1 MLLTNLFLVTL
12 LFREINNSKKT
23 NIMIKVCLA
32 DNHPVVH
39 FGVKSYFKDHDDI
52 SIVANVGNFIMVRD
66 ILLTKE
72 VNVLILDLEL
82 EGLSSIFEV
91 KNILKNFPKTKIIIF
106 SDLSEQIYAPNAIKA
121 GVSGFISKKE
131 KLETLGQTIIK
142 VNQGKII
149 LNETIK
155 KNLALIAKQNKSERL
170 YRKLSNREVEVL
182 RYLSDGKK
190 NNEISKILGLNEKTI
205 STYKL
210 RLLQKLNVTNLVDLV
225 NKAKTLEIV

>member
-1 MLLTNLFLVTL
+1 
-12 LFREINNSKKT
+12 
-23 NIMIKVCLA
+23 MIKVCLA

-39 FGVKSYFKDHDDI
+39 FGVKSYFKDHEDI
-52 SIVANVGNFIMVRD
+52 SIVANVGNFMMVRD
-66 ILLTKE
+66 ILLTKD
-72 VNVLILDLEL
+72 VDVLILDLEL

-121 GVSGFISKKE
+121 GVSGFLSKKE
-131 KLETLGQTIIK
+131 KLETLGQSIIK
-142 VNQGKII
+142 VHQGKII
-149 LNETIK
+149 INETVK

-190 NNEISKILGLNEKTI
+190 NNEISKILNLNEKTI

>member
-1 MLLTNLFLVTL
+1 
-12 LFREINNSKKT
+12 
-23 NIMIKVCLA
+23 MIKVCLA
-32 DNHPVVH
+32 DSHPVVH
-39 FGVKSYFKDHDDI
+39 FGVKSYFKDHDSI
-52 SIVANVGNFIMVRD
+52 SIAANVGSFLMIRD

-72 VNVLILDLEL
+72 VDILILDLEMD
-82 EGLSSIFEV
+82 GLSSIFEV
-91 KNILKNFPKTKIIIF
+91 KSILKNFPKTKIIIY
-106 SDLSEQIYAPNAIKA
+106 SDLSEQVYAPNAIKA
-121 GVSGFISKKE
+121 GVSGFVSKKE
-131 KLETLGQTIIK
+131 KLETLGQAIIK

-149 LNETIK
+149 IDENVK
-155 KNLALIAKQNKSERL
+155 KNLDLIAKQKKSERL

-190 NNEISKILGLNEKTI
+190 NNEIAVILGLNEKTI

>member
-1 MLLTNLFLVTL
+1 
-12 LFREINNSKKT
+12 
-23 NIMIKVCLA
+23 MIKVCLA
-32 DNHPVVH
+32 NNHPVVH
-39 FGVKSYFKDHDDI
+39 FGVKSYFKDHDSI
-52 SIVANVGNFIMVRD
+52 SIVANVGNFLMVRD

-72 VNVLILDLEL
+72 IDVLILDLEL

-91 KNILKNFPKTKIIIF
+91 KNILKNFPKTKIIIY
-106 SDLSEQIYAPNAIKA
+106 SALSEQIYAPNAIKA
-121 GVSGFISKKE
+121 GVSGFVSKKE
-131 KLETLGQTIIK
+131 KLETLGQAIIK

-149 LNETIK
+149 IDETVK

>member
-1 MLLTNLFLVTL
+1 
-12 LFREINNSKKT
+12 
-23 NIMIKVCLA
+23 MIKVCLA

-39 FGVKSYFKDHDDI
+39 YGVKSYFKDHDDI
-52 SIVANVGNFIMVRD
+52 SIVANVGNFLMVRD

-72 VNVLILDLEL
+72 VDVLILDLEL

-91 KNILKNFPKTKIIIF
+91 KSILKNFPKTKIIIY

-131 KLETLGQTIIK
+131 KLETLGQAIIK
-142 VNQGKII
+142 VHQGKVI
-149 LNETIK
+149 LNETVK

-190 NNEISKILGLNEKTI
+190 NNEISKILNLNEKTI

>member
-1 MLLTNLFLVTL
+1 
-12 LFREINNSKKT
+12 
-23 NIMIKVCLA
+23 MIKVCLA
-32 DNHPVVH
+32 DSHPVVH
-39 FGVKSYFKDHDDI
+39 FGVKSYFKDNDNI
-52 SIVANVGNFIMVRD
+52 SIVANVGSFLMIRD

-72 VNVLILDLEL
+72 VDILILDLEM

-91 KNILKNFPKTKIIIF
+91 KSILKNFPKTKIIIF
-106 SDLSEQIYAPNAIKA
+106 SDLSEQVYAPNAIKA
-121 GVSGFISKKE
+121 GVSGFVSKKE
-131 KLETLGQTIIK
+131 KLETLGQAIIK

-149 LNETIK
+149 LDENVKRNID
-155 KNLALIAKQNKSERL
+155 LIAKQKKSERL

-190 NNEISKILGLNEKTI
+190 NNEIAVILGLNEKTI

>member
-1 MLLTNLFLVTL
+1 
-12 LFREINNSKKT
+12 
-23 NIMIKVCLA
+23 MIKVCLA

-39 FGVKSYFKDHDDI
+39 FGVKSYFKDNDEI
-52 SIVANVGNFIMVRD
+52 SIIANVGNFLMVRD
-66 ILLTKE
+66 MLLTKE
-72 VNVLILDLEL
+72 IDVLVLDLEL

-91 KNILKNFPKTKIIIF
+91 KSILKTFPKTKIIIY

-131 KLETLGQTIIK
+131 KLETLGQAITK

-149 LNETIK
+149 MNENVK
-155 KNLALIAKQNKSERL
+155 KNLALIAKQNKNERL